1 MFKETKKVQFAL
13 LLFGIFVVGY
23 NIFEFVT
30 GKYST
35 TQGVTFII
43 ESLLGIVLI
52 FLPQIIWRVF
62 RIEIPSAIILFYWFF
77 LFISVFLGTGLHL
90 ISLISFW
97 DKILHAVSPMVLTAL
112 GYGLIGYLL
121 KDADLEKTSPWLFLL
136 FGFAFAGLCGVFWEF
151 WEFLCDQFLGMNLQ
165 RFASS
170 SGKLFVGRAAL
181 MDTMGDLLTNT
192 IGAFVMGLFAWSQ
205 SRKKSA
211 YFESYRLK
219 KGKKNRPIKYK

>member
-1 MFKETKKVQFAL
+1 LARLSDRDPQRNYFIL
-13 LLFGIFVVGY
+13 L
-23 NIFEFVT
+23 
-30 GKYST
+30 
-35 TQGVTFII
+35 
-43 ESLLGIVLI
+43 
-52 FLPQIIWRVF
+52 
-62 RIEIPSAIILFYWFF
+62 
-77 LFISVFLGTGLHL
+77 VFLVYLGLFRDWA
-90 ISLISFW
+90 SLDQLDFFW